1 MTIRLKGTDFG
12 TTTDVNGEF
21 KLFYPVRKHPVII
34 VSYIGM
40 VTEEISLGDDASKD
54 KARVIKLKEDA
65 VMTDEVV
72 ITGYSNINKKS
83 FTGISV
89 QIKKEDLLKVSKTNV
104 FSALQAFDPSFRI
117 QENSQWGSDPNAIP
131 ELYIR
136 GRSGI
141 GIKELDS
148 ETVSKSNL
156 QNNPNLPLFI
166 MDGFEVS
173 ATK

>member
-1 MTIRLKGTDFG
+1 MVDKEGLQLIGVTIRLKGTDFG

-72 ITGYSNINKKS
+72 ITGYSNINKMCIRDRC
-83 FTGISV
+83 G
-89 QIKKEDLLKVSKTNV
+89 TN
-104 FSALQAFDPSFRI
+104 RI
-117 QENSQWGSDPNAIP
+117 RTYFAD
-131 ELYIR
+131 
-136 GRSGI
+136 RSI
-141 GIKELDS
+141 
-148 ETVSKSNL
+148 
-156 QNNPNLPLFI
+156 
-166 MDGFEVS
+166 DGYYS
-173 ATK
+173 

>member
-1 MTIRLKGTDFG
+1 MKKVFLFSLLYLLSVVTVVAQQKDNKQQVQKTKVENSEVPSGYRAVFGKVVDQEGLQLIGVTIRLKGTDFG

-72 ITGYSNINKKS
+72 IRRVLRVTVCRSRKK
-83 FTGISV
+83 IC
-89 QIKKEDLLKVSKTNV
+89 
-104 FSALQAFDPSFRI
+104 
-117 QENSQWGSDPNAIP
+117 
-131 ELYIR
+131 
-136 GRSGI
+136 
-141 GIKELDS
+141 
-148 ETVSKSNL
+148 
-156 QNNPNLPLFI
+156 
-166 MDGFEVS
+166 
-173 ATK
+173 

>member
-1 MTIRLKGTDFG
+1 MKYHQGYRAVFGKVVDQEGLQLIGVTIRLKGTDFG

-83 FTGISV
+83 FTGNSV
-89 QIKKEDLLKVSKTNV
+89 QIKKEDLLKFLRRMYSLLCRHLIHLSV
-104 FSALQAFDPSFRI
+104 FRKIASGDQTRMLFR
-117 QENSQWGSDPNAIP
+117 N
-131 ELYIR
+131 
-136 GRSGI
+136 
-141 GIKELDS
+141 
-148 ETVSKSNL
+148 
-156 QNNPNLPLFI
+156 FI
-166 MDGFEVS
+166 SVVVQV
-173 ATK
+173 

>member
-1 MTIRLKGTDFG
+1 MGTDFG

-65 VMTDEVV
+65 VMTDEMAN
-72 ITGYSNINKKS
+72 YRLLYINKKS
-83 FTGISV
+83 FTWVTCV

-104 FSALQAFDPSFRI
+104 FSALQASIHLSVFRKI
-117 QENSQWGSDPNAIP
+117 A
-131 ELYIR
+131 
-136 GRSGI
+136 SG
-141 GIKELDS
+141 DQ
-148 ETVSKSNL
+148 TRM
-156 QNNPNLPLFI
+156 LFRNFI
-166 MDGFEVS
+166 SVVVQV
-173 ATK
+173 